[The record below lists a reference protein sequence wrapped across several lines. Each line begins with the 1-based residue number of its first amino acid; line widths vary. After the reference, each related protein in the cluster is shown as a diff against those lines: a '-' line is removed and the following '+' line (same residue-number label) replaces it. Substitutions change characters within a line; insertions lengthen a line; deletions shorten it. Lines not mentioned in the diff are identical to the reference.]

1 MSSSPSLDE
10 YDIYGPD
17 CIGPRPTRD
26 SSITMEPQM
35 VNCLRSLIPRY
46 LRAIAEDDLVAF
58 WAWVMPQWEKRF
70 PQCFTYPYQ
79 PEYRDSYR
87 RWQTRLEDWL
97 DTEGGGDCEKF
108 LNTPS
113 VKSTSAS
120 ASSQVADDEA
130 SNSVSSQQAA
140 DLVIDRASATSS
152 DLEHFGRVSVYSE
165 VPGECVLKR
174 DLSNLRAEVEKW
186 RAAILP
192 TLGMDLQTWIKLVT
206 TDQAATDAAT

>member
-58 WAWVMPQWEKRF
+58 WAWAILFQH
-70 PQCFTYPYQ
+70 
-79 PEYRDSYR
+79 
-87 RWQTRLEDWL
+87 LEDWL
-97 DTEGGGDCEKF
+97 DTEGGGDWEKF

-113 VKSTSAS
+113 VKSTLAS
-120 ASSQVADDEA
+120 ASSQVADNEA

-186 RAAILP
+186 RAAIPP